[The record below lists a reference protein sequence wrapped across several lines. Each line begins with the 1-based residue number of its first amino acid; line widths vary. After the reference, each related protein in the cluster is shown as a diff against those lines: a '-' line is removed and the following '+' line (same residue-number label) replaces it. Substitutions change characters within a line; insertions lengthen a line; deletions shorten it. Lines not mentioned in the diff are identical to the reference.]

1 VQLNAIIIHFLRAS
15 LHSRLAM
22 LGVVSGLYVEL
33 MTGKGLLE
41 QTVDHP
47 IRILFFGLLIAFASY
62 APVVK

>member
-1 VQLNAIIIHFLRAS
+1 
-15 LHSRLAM
+15 M

-33 MTGKGLLE
+33 MSGKGLLE

-47 IRILFFGLLIAFASY
+47 IRIIFLGLLIAFASY